1 MSAFFVCFVKRRKI
15 AAKTGKFYLLSAGG
29 NSVIYGLASEADFIV
44 LFPENVM
51 FCTCSKLPLAK
62 PPFFTHSMRK
72 MIEIMEKVIF
82 KIRHVLPL
90 VLILM
95 FGSAMA
101 SEPVFYPR
109 PAVVNPQKN
118 LRPAVDV
125 KNLGDEAIWYEDFD
139 GGLPASWTSADLTG
153 YVGFMHSYEGPQGG
167 FSQGV
172 PAINSSSAANG
183 FMILDSD
190 LASETNASGL
200 TDAYIQSPPIDLSGH
215 PHVMLS
221 FQHFFRYC
229 CSFQSTQLLVE
240 VSNDGE
246 NWVSFDVKN
255 GVWPNNLSQNAIH
268 QLVNISEVA
277 AGHEQVWIRFRKIGA
292 SHYFWM
298 IDDVSINTYTA
309 NDLELFAIAYGG
321 YTMVPGGH
329 QQPVAFSGMIRN
341 LGGNTQTGV
350 CLHASVN
357 TFLFNGQSQTLNQ
370 LASGQS
376 ATLSTQNNFTF
387 PGRGQYN
394 IEFEARQ
401 NQSDTEPA
409 NNLAG
414 GKVLITDTV
423 YARDHGLYL
432 GEGIRANPG
441 QAFITG
447 NIFEIL
453 EDELA
458 TSVSFAL
465 QEQTQ
470 PGSTVSVKIY
480 RQQGAGFVLLAQTS
494 AFEILSHHISYQFN
508 EQPIWATLS
517 LDGLGIT
524 LEAGGKY
531 LVAVGYGGG
540 LQNLLIASE
549 VPRGIPNLSSYTQI
563 DGIWQA
569 ESQVPMIRLNLGD
582 NVADCVP
589 FYEITSSEAYCGNDD
604 GQATVIPL
612 TGFGPHT
619 FLWGT
624 DPGQTGQTAI
634 NLGVGQIMVEVWD
647 ASGCHDTLYVG
658 IGSQNLEME
667 FESQASACG
676 APNGEATVIPL
687 AGFGPYT
694 FNWETIPPQS
704 GPTASGLPPGT
715 YTVLVTDNIG
725 CQGLIEVVVEENDFL
740 LVDAQVQNPVCVA
753 NNGSILL
760 QPEGGNEPF
769 VFVWHNLPE
778 LEGNLA
784 ENLPAGF
791 YSVIITDQSGCES
804 ELEFEL
810 EFEEVEL
817 ELTAAVI
824 PETCEM
830 NNAAILIEVEGAS
843 DPVNYFWSNGASA
856 ASLENIAAGNY
867 SVTIVDAFGCET
879 QASFTITNTGQLPR
893 VSSFTSNSPGC
904 GQSGGTALIIPQN
917 PAENLVYEWSTG
929 ETSPNIENVPA
940 GVYFVSIVNPA
951 ENCVLDYPVL
961 IRDAGAPAISSV
973 VSPILCNGDANGA
986 ITVSVAGGLN
996 PVYSWVHGVE
1006 GQTITDLGPGTYIVT
1021 VTEGNCFTGQQFNI
1035 TQPEILHISYQ
1046 YNEIMCH
1053 GQTTSISVGPLGGT
1067 YPYSFYWSNGL
1078 TGTQMNNVSGGN
1090 YWVQVID
1097 FHECAFKLPLAI
1109 NEPEPL
1115 VVEAELVIPDVGLNN
1130 GSINLI
1136 VTGGTGNLTY
1146 AWNTGATTSFLANL
1160 PIGTYSVT
1168 ISDEN
1173 GCTEARSYNLSPAGI
1188 DDAMEIP
1195 VALYPNPAGD
1205 FAYLQFDG
1213 PLADNVVIALFD
1225 LNGKVVR
1232 EVSRGQFFAGER
1244 LKLDLTGVS
1253 QGVYILNIKGTNV
1266 NSRLKLIKH

>member
-1 MSAFFVCFVKRRKI
+1 MK
-15 AAKTGKFYLLSAGG
+15 
-29 NSVIYGLASEADFIV
+29 
-44 LFPENVM
+44 
-51 FCTCSKLPLAK
+51 
-62 PPFFTHSMRK
+62 K
-72 MIEIMEKVIF
+72 MIFKV
-82 KIRHVLPL
+82 RQVLPFAL
-90 VLILM
+90 VLL
-95 FGSAMA
+95 FTGALA
-101 SEPVFYPR
+101 TEPVFFPR
-109 PAVVNPQKN
+109 PAVVNPNKN
-118 LRPAVDV
+118 IQSTLKSQTLTD
-125 KNLGDEAIWYEDFD
+125 DAIWYEDFD
-139 GGLPASWTSADLTG
+139 GGLPEGWLNVDESG
-153 YVGFMHSYEGPQGG
+153 YVSFMHTYAGPQGG
-167 FSQGV
+167 YSQGV
-172 PAINSSSAANG
+172 PGINSTSASNG

-190 LASETNASGL
+190 LASENNPGGL
-200 TDAYIQSPPIDLSGH
+200 TNAYIQSPPIDLSGH

-309 NDLELFAIAYGG
+309 NDLELFAVAFGG
-321 YTMVPGGH
+321 YTMVPGG
-329 QQPVAFSGMIRN
+329 QQQAVHFSGMIRN

-350 CLHASVN
+350 HLLADVN
-357 TFLFNGQSQTLNQ
+357 TYLYTGQSETLTQ
-370 LASGQS
+370 LASGQTT
-376 ATLSTQNNFTF
+376 TLSTQSAFTF
-387 PGRGQYN
+387 PGRGLYN
-394 IEFEARQ
+394 INFEAKQ
-401 NQSDTEPA
+401 NQPDTEPS
-409 NNLAG
+409 NNMSLG
-414 GKVLITDTV
+414 RVQITDTV
-423 YARDHGLYL
+423 YARDGGIYL
-432 GEGIRANPG
+432 GEGIRAVVG
-441 QAFITG
+441 QAFVTG
-447 NIFEIL
+447 NIYDIL
-453 EDELA
+453 QEVRA
-458 TSVSFAL
+458 TSISVALHEMTQAGASITARIYQRQGSSFSLLTQTTPYSVSQHDL
-465 QEQTQ
+465 
-470 PGSTVSVKIY
+470 SV
-480 RQQGAGFVLLAQTS
+480 LA
-494 AFEILSHHISYQFN
+494 N
-508 EQPIWATLS
+508 EEAVWLS
-517 LDGLGIT
+517 LALAGEGLM
-524 LEAGGKY
+524 LEAGQQY
-531 LVAVGYGGG
+531 LVAIGYAGGSG
-540 LQNLLIASE
+540 NLVVSSE
-549 VPRGIPNLSSYTQI
+549 VPRGLPGQGAFTQI
-563 DGIWQA
+563 DGIWQT

-582 NVADCVP
+582 NVADCAP
-589 FYEITSSEAYCGNDD
+589 FFEVNSTEAYCGNDD
-604 GQATVIPL
+604 GQASVIPL

-619 FLWGT
+619 FLWDT
-624 DPGQTGQTAI
+624 DPGQTGATAI
-634 NLGVGQIMVEVWD
+634 NLGVGQVMVEIWD
-647 ASGCHDTLYVG
+647 ASGCHDTLYVS

-694 FNWETIPPQS
+694 FNWETDPPQS
-704 GPTASGLPPGT
+704 GPTASGLLPGT

-725 CQGLIEVVVEENDFL
+725 CQGTIEVVVEENDFL

-760 QPEGGNEPF
+760 QPEGGSEPF
-769 VFVWHNLPE
+769 VYQWIQLPE
-778 LEGNLA
+778 LDGNLA
-784 ENLPAGF
+784 ENLPAGT
-791 YSVIITDQSGCES
+791 YTVMITDQSGCES
-804 ELEFEL
+804 EMEFDL

-843 DPVNYFWSNGASA
+843 DPVNYFWSNGASVS
-856 ASLENIAAGNY
+856 SLENIGAGDY

-904 GQSGGTALIIPQN
+904 GQSGGTALIIPQD

-940 GVYFVSIVNPA
+940 GVYFVSIVNPD
-951 ENCVLDYPVL
+951 ENCVLEYPVL
-961 IRDAGAPAISSV
+961 IKDAGAPVISSV

-996 PVYSWVHGVE
+996 PVYSWVHGPE
-1006 GQTITDLGPGTYIVT
+1006 GQSISDLGPGTYIVT
-1021 VTEGNCFTGQQFNI
+1021 VTEGDCFTGQQFDI

-1046 YNEIMCH
+1046 FDEIMCH

-1097 FHECAFKLPLAI
+1097 FHECAFKLPLTI

-1115 VVEAELVIPDVGLNN
+1115 VVEAELVIPDVGQSN
-1130 GSINLI
+1130 GSINLM

-1146 AWNTGATTSFLANL
+1146 AWNTGATSSFLANL

-1168 ISDEN
+1168 ISDAN
-1173 GCTEARSYNLSPAGI
+1173 GCTEVRSYNLSPAGI
-1188 DDAMEIP
+1188 DDALEIP

-1213 PLADNVVIALFD
+1213 PLGDNVVIALFD
-1225 LNGKVVR
+1225 ISGKVVR
-1232 EVSRGQFFAGER
+1232 EVSRGQYFAGER

-1253 QGVYILNIKGTNV
+1253 QGVYILNINGTNV